1 MVEKDNQFNAEIFNT
16 ELCAFLDASPS
27 PFHAVASMISMLEQA
42 GFSALDEA
50 DDWQLVSGSKHYVV
64 RMDRQS

>member
-1 MVEKDNQFNAEIFNT
+1 MVEKDNQFNNG
-16 ELCAFLDASPS
+16 LCAFLDASPS

-50 DDWQLVSGSKHYVV
+50 DDWQLVSGSKHYVAV
-64 RMDRQS
+64 SYTHLRAHET